1 MMSRGKE
8 DLCGLLASLFSPPD
22 RELARQIGRG
32 LVHSFLQKWVS
43 SWEGPSHLLKGFCM
57 GGEGDAILDNL
68 KDGYERLFSYL
79 KKENISLIESF
90 YKSWTRDPH
99 CALSFSTEKGLV
111 MGDSAVHLLEVYRQC
126 AIDLPD
132 EFKSCPDHL
141 VLEME
146 FLSYLYRW
154 ATDAQIKTF
163 IEDHLDWVSLL
174 GEEIRRFEPHPFYV
188 SAFEVFDLFLK
199 TEKKRLEMGG
209 NGKKIV
215 H

>member
-57 GGEGDAILDNL
+57 DGEGDAILDNL

-111 MGDSAVHLLEVYRQC
+111 MGNQRSISWRFIGSAPLICRMNLRVARTTLYWKWNFSPISTGGRQM
-126 AIDLPD
+126 L
-132 EFKSCPDHL
+132 KS
-141 VLEME
+141 
-146 FLSYLYRW
+146 
-154 ATDAQIKTF
+154 
-163 IEDHLDWVSLL
+163 
-174 GEEIRRFEPHPFYV
+174 RR
-188 SAFEVFDLFLK
+188 S
-199 TEKKRLEMGG
+199 
-209 NGKKIV
+209 
-215 H
+215 